1 MATSTTPTI
10 NDVFQQLQLLVSS
23 VSGITAK
30 IDAIEKK
37 LASVEATTERV
48 VSLEREVSDMKV
60 TINNVD
66 QDARACLV
74 RITGLAVSEAEMNQH
89 GFEKAIIKKVYDR
102 IVKPILGAAKNSGVI
117 KSVPTMLNVIEQGY
131 FASRGGKD
139 KNCKVLPPIIGVRFT
154 NRFLRNTVMRLRRE
168 HMPSPTD
175 AEKAAGISRYYVNED
190 LTPAT
195 MRKVKELRESE
206 RVERVW
212 TIDGRIRFTI
222 VGSTTIFKLPSPFM
236 AIDDVMSKK

>member
-102 IVKPILGAAKNSGVI
+102 IVKPILGAAKNWSYRVCPHNAQRHRAGVLR
-117 KSVPTMLNVIEQGY
+117 KQGRQGQERQGAPPHHWCPFHQPI
-131 FASRGGKD
+131 FA
-139 KNCKVLPPIIGVRFT
+139 
-154 NRFLRNTVMRLRRE
+154 E
-168 HMPSPTD
+168 HCYAAQEGAHAITD
-175 AEKAAGISRYYVNED
+175 
-190 LTPAT
+190 
-195 MRKVKELRESE
+195 
-206 RVERVW
+206 
-212 TIDGRIRFTI
+212 
-222 VGSTTIFKLPSPFM
+222 
-236 AIDDVMSKK
+236 